1 MAAGPVRLGC
11 VMSFTV
17 ANGPERSNRP
27 EASLHR
33 SFRIYAFPTSILHW
47 SVPGFSMELMTT
59 FNTASHGVLSGIV
72 VADFSRVLAG
82 PYATMLLADMG
93 ATVIKVESPTGDDTR
108 AWRPPVRD
116 EQATYFLSVN
126 RNKHAITLDLKN
138 DDDLAVAHK
147 LLARADVFIENW
159 KPGGMEKF
167 GMDPGSVAERYP
179 HLVHASIT
187 GFGTHGGAQLPG
199 YDLLAQAASGLMD
212 ITGEP
217 ESAGQKAGVAIFDV
231 VTGLHAAVGILG
243 ALQERQRSGKG
254 QHIAVNL
261 MSSALSGLVNQ
272 ASAYVAGGVVPTRM
286 GNDHPSLAPY
296 GPFAAADQPLIIAVG
311 NDGQFRR
318 LADAL
323 GVPELADNE
332 RYATNP
338 ARNAHRE
345 QLRSELET
353 RLRHKTASEWVEEL
367 RQVQIP
373 CSEVFTIAQGVE
385 FAEEIGLEPVQPT
398 GPERVPTVKH
408 PIDYSRSAVTYDKA
422 PPKLNEDAEAIL
434 EWLHDNEQ
442 AIVDTDRDISIPVS
456 PRRY

>member
-1 MAAGPVRLGC
+1 MTMTLG
-11 VMSFTV
+11 S
-17 ANGPERSNRP
+17 S
-27 EASLHR
+27 
-33 SFRIYAFPTSILHW
+33 
-47 SVPGFSMELMTT
+47 
-59 FNTASHGVLSGIV
+59 SHGVLDGIV

-93 ATVIKVESPTGDDTR
+93 ATVIKVESPAGDDTR
-108 AWRPPVRD
+108 AWQPPVRD
-116 EQATYFLSVN
+116 DQATYFLSVN
-126 RNKHAITLDLKN
+126 RNKHAIALDLKD
-138 DDDLAVAHK
+138 DDDLARAHK
-147 LLARADVFIENW
+147 LLAKADVFIENW
-159 KPGGMEKF
+159 KPGGLEKF
-167 GMDPGSVAERYP
+167 GMDPATVAERYP

-187 GFGTHGGAQLPG
+187 GFGTKGGAHLPG

-217 ESAGQKAGVAIFDV
+217 ESHGQKAGVAIFDV
-231 VTGLHAAVGILG
+231 VTGLHATVGILG

-272 ASAYVAGGVVPTRM
+272 TSAYVAGGVVPTRM

-318 LADAL
+318 LAEAL
-323 GVPELADNE
+323 GAPELADDE

-345 QLRSELET
+345 QLRTELET
-353 RLRHKTASEWVEEL
+353 HLRHKTASEWVEEL
-367 RQVQIP
+367 REVQIP

-385 FAEEIGLEPVQPT
+385 FAQDIGLEPVQPA
-398 GPERVPTVKH
+398 GAEQVPTVKH
-408 PIDYSRSAVTYDKA
+408 PIDYSRSTVAYDKA
-422 PPKLNEDAEAIL
+422 PPQLNEDADAIL
-434 EWLHDNEQ
+434 AWLDSPN
-442 AIVDTDRDISIPVS
+442 TGTVS
-456 PRRY
+456 PPISEAAY